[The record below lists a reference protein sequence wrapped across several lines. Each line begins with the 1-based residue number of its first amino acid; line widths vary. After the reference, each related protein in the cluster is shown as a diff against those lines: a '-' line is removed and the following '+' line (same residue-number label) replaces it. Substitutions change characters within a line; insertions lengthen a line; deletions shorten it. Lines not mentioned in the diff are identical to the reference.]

1 MPKPNLIK
9 NMATFAHL
17 RASAS
22 GPTSRMV
29 LLGLLILLSA
39 AAAAPV
45 PEYTFQIVR
54 EYPHDPAA
62 FTQGLAYA
70 DGFLYEG
77 TGLHGQSTLRRV
89 DIETGK
95 VLAYHELPP
104 QYFGEGVT
112 VFRDRII
119 QLTWQSQVGF
129 YYDRETFG
137 LIEEFYYPSEGW
149 GLTHD
154 GQRLIMSDG
163 TATLHFL
170 EPVTFSELGRVEVT
184 DNGKPVSQL
193 NELEFINGEVWANV
207 WPTNRIAR
215 IDLPSGKIVGWVD
228 LTGLLA
234 PADRHG
240 DVDVLNGIAYDAES
254 HRLFVTGKRWPKLFE
269 ILIVPKK

>member
-1 MPKPNLIK
+1 
-9 NMATFAHL
+9 MATFSHPHT
-17 RASAS
+17 SAFFK
-22 GPTSRMV
+22 TIRTV
-29 LLGLLILLSA
+29 LAGLLTLLPI

-45 PEYTFQIVR
+45 PEYTFRVVQ

-89 DIETGK
+89 NIQTGT

-154 GQRLIMSDG
+154 GERLIMSDG
-163 TATLHFL
+163 TATLYFL

-184 DNGKPVSQL
+184 DNGKPVGQL
-193 NELEFINGEVWANV
+193 NELEFIHGEVWANV

-215 IDLPSGKIVGWVD
+215 IDPQSGRVVGWVD

-240 DVDVLNGIAYDAES
+240 DVDVLNGIAYDAEN

-269 ILIVPKK
+269 IVVLPKN